1 MSKTAIIVKRE
12 FLSRVRK
19 KSFLVMTILG
29 PVLMAAII
37 IVPVFIAQLSD
48 SDYAVAVVDDSS
60 LFQES
65 FTDTDNITFTRL
77 GANVDDALTLM
88 HDGRFDAVLHIPET
102 AFQAPSSLRLFSS
115 KTINFN
121 AKIHIENILK
131 HEYESIKLGF
141 AGIDPEVLAEI
152 ETPVRIQAFRIQD
165 DGELTTD
172 FPEISMGLGF
182 VSGFL
187 IYIFI
192 FLFGSQVLRGVL
204 EEKTNRIVEIIVSS
218 VKPFQLMMGKVIGVG
233 LVGLAQFLI
242 WIILTFTIV
251 GIVQVAL
258 PDMFQFTPD
267 EQVHISSAQLL
278 NAEEMVKQTELIQQH
293 NTAAGQLMEGLAAI
307 NFPVMILAFIFY
319 FLAGYLLY
327 AAFFAA
333 IGSAVDNESD
343 TQQFMLPVTVPL
355 LLSIIMLQMIIN
367 NPSGPVAFWMSIIPL
382 TSPVIMMVRIP
393 FGVPYSE
400 IALSAVLL
408 ILGFIFTIWLSA
420 KIYRTGILMYGKK
433 TSYRE
438 LWKWIRHS

>member
-1 MSKTAIIVKRE
+1 
-12 FLSRVRK
+12 
-19 KSFLVMTILG
+19 MTILG

-48 SDYAVAVVDDSS
+48 SEYNVAIVDDSA
-60 LFQES
+60 LFLES
-65 FTDTDNITFTRL
+65 FTDADNIKFTPL
-77 GANVDDALTLM
+77 GVNVDNALTLM
-88 HDGRFDAVLHIPET
+88 HEGRFDAVLHIPET
-102 AFQAPSSLRLFSS
+102 AFQAPSSLRLFSA
-115 KTINFN
+115 KTVNFN
-121 AKIHIENILK
+121 AKIHIESILK
-131 HEYESIKLGF
+131 HEYESIKLGL
-141 AGIDPEVLAEI
+141 AGIDPEVLAMI

-182 VSGFL
+182 IGGFL

-204 EEKTNRIVEIIVSS
+204 EEKTSRIVEIIVSS
-218 VKPFQLMMGKVIGVG
+218 VKPFQLMMGKVVGVG

-242 WIILTFTIV
+242 WIILTFSIV
-251 GIVQVAL
+251 GIVQAAA
-258 PDMFQFTPD
+258 PDMFRFTPD
-267 EQVHISSAQLL
+267 EQVHITSSQLL
-278 NAEEMVKQTELIQQH
+278 NAEEMAQQKELIQQH
-293 NTAAGQLMEGLAAI
+293 NTTAGQLMEGLSAI
-307 NFPVMILAFIFY
+307 NFPVMILSFIFY

-355 LLSIIMLQMIIN
+355 LFSIIMLQMIIN
-367 NPSGPVAFWMSIIPL
+367 NPSGPVAFWLSIIPL

-400 IALSAVLL
+400 IILSAALL
-408 ILGFIFTIWLSA
+408 ILGFLFTIWLSA
-420 KIYRTGILMYGKK
+420 RIYRTGILMYGKK
-433 TSYRE
+433 VSYRE
-438 LWKWIRHS
+438 LWKWVRHP